1 MKVSDEYI
9 LPPVR
14 KLGEML
20 QESDVEETKRLRAQI
35 ATETKTA
42 SREMSSIL
50 EAQQA
55 EFLDSMR
62 KRRDELETI
71 YRPIFEQIPEER
83 KREIEEEV
91 NEASAQVPV
100 ALIEQRTMENR
111 QIDGLQGSLE
121 SFMDI

>member
-1 MKVSDEYI
+1 MSN
-9 LPPVR
+9 
-14 KLGEML
+14 
-20 QESDVEETKRLRAQI
+20 VEGQRLRAEI
-35 ATETKTA
+35 ANETMVA
-42 SREMSSIL
+42 SREMESIL
-50 EAQQA
+50 DAQQA

-62 KRRDELETI
+62 KRRDELENI